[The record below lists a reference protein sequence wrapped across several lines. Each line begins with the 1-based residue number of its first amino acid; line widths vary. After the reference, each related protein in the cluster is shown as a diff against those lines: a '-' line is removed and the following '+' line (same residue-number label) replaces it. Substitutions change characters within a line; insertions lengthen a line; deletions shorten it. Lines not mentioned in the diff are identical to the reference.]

1 MRLSFSS
8 KKNQGKDLDC
18 GEKSEM
24 KTRKLNEL
32 NNCVNGGWKIHE
44 GWTSIQVRETVN

>member
-32 NNCVNGGWKIHE
+32 NNCVNGGWKSHE